1 MRVLFRSYLSLRA
14 LDERIALAVGTLESR
29 NKGLELA
36 KLRRDAGV
44 TSALDYRQAETL
56 LTQAETEL
64 ASLRRQH
71 AQTRNALGV
80 LIGSP
85 LPQALPPPMRSEE
98 HTSELQSLMRISS
111 AVFCLK

>member
-1 MRVLFRSYLSLRA
+1 MW
-14 LDERIALAVGTLESR
+14 
-29 NKGLELA
+29 LELA

-71 AQTRNALGV
+71 AQTRNAVGV
-80 LIGSP
+80 LIGGP
-85 LPQALPPPMRSEE
+85 LPQDLPPPMPLLSQVDQRVGAAVPSDVLVRSEE
-98 HTSELQSLMRISS
+98 HTSELQSLMRNSY
-111 AVFCLK
+111 AV